1 VQPKFLQCFDRGGL
15 GGIMLEIASIM
26 CPSVLRQTTT
36 CVEKEGN
43 RSIFS
48 KKKKK
53 DIQLEFNFS
62 RNYAR

>member
-1 VQPKFLQCFDRGGL
+1 L

-53 DIQLEFNFS
+53 RYS
-62 RNYAR
+62 A